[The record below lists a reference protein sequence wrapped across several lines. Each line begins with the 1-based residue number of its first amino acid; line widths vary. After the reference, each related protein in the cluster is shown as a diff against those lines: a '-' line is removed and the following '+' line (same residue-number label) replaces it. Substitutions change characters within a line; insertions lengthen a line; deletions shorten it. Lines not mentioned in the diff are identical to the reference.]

1 LSEYIAVEIRRKVR
15 KRFEERCA
23 YCQSRESLSVVT
35 FEVEHIIPVSRGG
48 QTQFENLCLACPSCN
63 RHKSNRVSV
72 LTSSGIETRIFHPQL
87 DVWLD
92 HFDWSINGT
101 IIVGVTD
108 VGAATLELLKMNRP
122 QLVEVRSYWRVLG
135 MHPPN

>member
-1 LSEYIAVEIRRKVR
+1 VSEYVAVEIRRKVR

-48 QTQFENLCLACPSCN
+48 QAEFENLCLACPSCN
-63 RHKSNRVSV
+63 RHKSNRVSA

-101 IIVGVTD
+101 IIVGLTD
-108 VGAATLELLKMNRP
+108 VGTATLELLKMNRP